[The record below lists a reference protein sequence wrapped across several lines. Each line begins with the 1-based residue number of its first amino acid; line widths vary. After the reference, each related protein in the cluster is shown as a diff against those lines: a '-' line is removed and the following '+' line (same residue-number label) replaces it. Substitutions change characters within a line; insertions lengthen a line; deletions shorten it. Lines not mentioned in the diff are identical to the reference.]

1 MRVLL
6 PNRSFRTVALCPLDT
21 RERRKALRPK
31 AVIKT
36 IAGRRRSDFSPPT
49 ELFAAS
55 LGVSIRGASRR
66 EAGRSPV
73 NSYLDS
79 ATPNS

>member
-21 RERRKALRPK
+21 RQRRKALRPR

-49 ELFAAS
+49 ELFAAP
-55 LGVSIRGASRR
+55 LR
-66 EAGRSPV
+66 EINHPLSMQRFF
-73 NSYLDS
+73 L
-79 ATPNS
+79 ATLL